1 MKNKERKENN
11 SFQKQNLSKMLFTKS
26 FSHQFWRIYCKIL
39 IFFIS
44 QLFVEMFAH
53 VSFNQQFLSQGGP
66 KAGRTHQSNSEY
78 LCLIYPCIQDRETII
93 KRSEKPE
100 ASSERLEANLKK
112 LALKDFPSDDYYSI
126 CHCGSFCETERDN
139 CRNRYTNT

>member
-1 MKNKERKENN
+1 
-11 SFQKQNLSKMLFTKS
+11 MLFTKS
-26 FSHQFWRIYCKIL
+26 FSHQFCRIYCKIL

-53 VSFNQQFLSQGGP
+53 MSFNQQFLSQGGP
-66 KAGRTHQSNSEY
+66 RAGRTDQSNSEY
-78 LCLIYPCIQDRETII
+78 LCLSYPCIQDREAIF

-100 ASSERLEANLKK
+100 ACSERLEANLKK
-112 LALKDFPSDDYYSI
+112 SVLKDFSSDDYYSI
-126 CHCGSFCETERDN
+126 CHCGYFVKQKEKN